1 MEFSVLISVY
11 YKEKIENFV
20 AAIDS
25 VINQTRM
32 PNEIVLVKDGPLTIE
47 LDNAILNYQN
57 VHPGLFSIIELPENK
72 GLGAALGIGLQKC
85 AYPWVARMDTDDIC
99 VYNRFEKQIAF
110 LEKHPGIDILSG
122 YISEFDSKTG
132 LELNI
137 KKIPLKHDDAIHFF
151 RKRSPIN
158 HVSVILRKEK
168 VLESGNYKAFYLLE
182 DYYLWARM
190 IQNKS
195 RIAGIPD
202 ILVKVRV
209 DQKTMF
215 RRNHWKYFI
224 NECKLH
230 KYFFENKQITLFDL
244 IFNISIRFFVR
255 NSPSFISKF
264 IYKSLRH
271 YESKC

>member
-32 PNEIVLVKDGPLTIE
+32 PNEIVLVKDGPLTTE
-47 LDNAILNYQN
+47 LDNAIINYQN
-57 VHPGLFSIIELPENK
+57 AHPGLFSIIELPENK

-137 KKIPLKHDDAIHFF
+137 KKIPLKHDEAIHFF

-158 HVSVILRKEK
+158 HVSVILRKQK

-195 RIAGIPD
+195 RIAGISD

-230 KYFFENKQITLFDL
+230 KYFFEHKQITLFDL

-271 YESKC
+271 YESK